1 MILNKRPIIKILMA
15 VMALV
20 GAAML
25 IPAAVSLYYKET
37 SVFFSFVVCS
47 VPMILI
53 GLIVIKVLPPGD
65 NTSLKMRD
73 GFFIVAMS
81 WTGMSLLGALPF
93 VISGAI
99 PNFIDAFFETASGF
113 STTGSTIVN
122 DIEALPYGILF
133 WRSFTHWLGGM
144 GVLVLTIAIL
154 PMLGIGGAKIMRAET
169 TGPTMDKISGTVNDS
184 ARKLYTIYIGV
195 TVIEIVFL
203 MFSGM
208 GFFDAATHT
217 FGTVGTGGLSTHS
230 QSIAA
235 FNSVYVEMVIAVF
248 MLMAGINFNLYHY
261 LLTGK
266 PRIMF
271 KDPEL
276 RTYLGIIFGSTAFI
290 SIMLLIKHIYGSI
303 GEALRY
309 AFFQVVSIITT
320 TGYGTADFDTW
331 PIPCRILIF
340 LLMIVGG
347 CASSTGGGAKVIRI
361 MLTAKI
367 IKRGAQSRLHTS
379 AVRPIKL
386 GGRNVDE
393 DTLSNVKSFMI
404 IYLMTMLIGTVVVS
418 LDGFDLVTSLSSV
431 VATVSNI
438 GPGFNLIGPSCNFAL
453 FSYPIKFLLSMFMIA
468 GRLEIYTIFIMF
480 TRVFWKDNNK

>member
-1 MILNKRPIIKILMA
+1 MILNKRPVIKVLMA

-25 IPAAVSLYYKET
+25 IPAVVALIYKET
-37 SVFFSFVVCS
+37 NVFLSFIVCA
-47 VPMILI
+47 VPMIAV

-65 NTSLKMRD
+65 NNTLKMRD
-73 GFFIVAMS
+73 GFFIVAMA
-81 WTGMSLLGALPF
+81 WTGMSALGALPF

-99 PNFIDAFFETASGF
+99 PHFIDAFFETASGF
-113 STTGSTIVN
+113 STTGSTIVGN
-122 DIEALPYGILF
+122 IEALPYGILF
-133 WRSFTHWLGGM
+133 WRSFTHWLSGM

-169 TGPTMDKISGTVNDS
+169 TGPTMDKISGTINDS

-195 TVIEIVFL
+195 TVVEIIFL
-203 MFSGM
+203 MFG
-208 GFFDAATHT
+208 GLNFFEASTHT

-230 QSIAA
+230 ESIAA
-235 FNSVYVEMVIAVF
+235 FGSVYVEMVIAVF

-261 LLTGK
+261 LFTGK
-266 PRIMF
+266 PGIML
-271 KDPEL
+271 KDPEF

-290 SIMLLIKHIYGSI
+290 SLMLLVKNIYGSV
-303 GEALRY
+303 GQALRY

-331 PIPCRILIF
+331 PIPCRMLIF

-361 MLTAKI
+361 MLTFKLI
-367 IKRGAQSRLHTS
+367 RRGAQTRLHSS

-386 GGRNVDE
+386 GGKNVDE

-404 IYLMTMLIGTVVVS
+404 LYLMTMLIGTVIVS
-418 LDGFDLVTSLSSV
+418 LDGYDLVTSLSAV

-438 GPGFNLIGPSCNFAL
+438 GPGFNLIGPSCNFIL
-453 FSYPIKFLLSMFMIA
+453 FSYPIKLLLSMFMIA
-468 GRLEIYTIFIMF
+468 GRLELYTIYIMF
-480 TRVFWKDNNK
+480 TRVFWKGNK

>member
-1 MILNKRPIIKILMA
+1 MILNKRPVIKVLMA

-25 IPAAVSLYYKET
+25 IPAVVALIYKET
-37 SVFFSFVVCS
+37 KVFLSFIVCA
-47 VPMILI
+47 VPMIAV

-65 NTSLKMRD
+65 NNTLKMRD
-73 GFFIVAMS
+73 GFFIVAMA
-81 WTGMSLLGALPF
+81 WTGMSALGALPF

-99 PNFIDAFFETASGF
+99 PHFIDAFFETASGF
-113 STTGSTIVN
+113 STTGSTIVGN
-122 DIEALPYGILF
+122 IEALPYGILF

-169 TGPTMDKISGTVNDS
+169 TGPTMDKISGTINDS

-195 TVIEIVFL
+195 TVVEIIFL
-203 MFSGM
+203 MFG
-208 GFFDAATHT
+208 GLNFFEASTHT

-230 QSIAA
+230 ESIAA
-235 FNSVYVEMVIAVF
+235 FGSVYVEMVIAVF

-261 LLTGK
+261 LFTGK
-266 PRIMF
+266 PGIML
-271 KDPEL
+271 KDPEF

-290 SIMLLIKHIYGSI
+290 SLMLLVKNIYGSV
-303 GEALRY
+303 GQALRY

-331 PIPCRILIF
+331 PIPCRMLIF

-361 MLTAKI
+361 MLTFKLI
-367 IKRGAQSRLHTS
+367 RRGAQTRLHSS

-386 GGRNVDE
+386 GGKNVDE

-404 IYLMTMLIGTVVVS
+404 LYLMTMLIGTVIVS
-418 LDGFDLVTSLSSV
+418 LDGYDLVTSLSAV

-438 GPGFNLIGPSCNFAL
+438 GPGFNLIGPSCNFIL
-453 FSYPIKFLLSMFMIA
+453 FSYPIKLLLSMFMIA
-468 GRLEIYTIFIMF
+468 GRLELYTIYIMF
-480 TRVFWKDNNK
+480 TRVFWKGNK

>member
-1 MILNKRPIIKILMA
+1 
-15 VMALV
+15 
-20 GAAML
+20 ML
-25 IPAAVSLYYKET
+25 IPAVVALIYKET
-37 SVFFSFVVCS
+37 KVFLSFAVCA
-47 VPMILI
+47 VPMIAI

-65 NTSLKMRD
+65 NNTLKMRD
-73 GFFIVAMS
+73 GFFIVAMA
-81 WTGMSLLGALPF
+81 WTGMSALGALPF

-99 PNFIDAFFETASGF
+99 PNYIDAFFETASGF
-113 STTGSTIVN
+113 STTGSTIVSN
-122 DIEALPYGILF
+122 IEALPYGILF

-169 TGPTMDKISGTVNDS
+169 TGPTMDKISGTINDS

-195 TVIEIVFL
+195 TVVEIAFL
-203 MFSGM
+203 MFG
-208 GFFDAATHT
+208 GLNFFEASTHT

-230 QSIAA
+230 ESIAA
-235 FNSVYVEMVIAVF
+235 FGSVYVEMVIAVF

-261 LLTGK
+261 LFTGK
-266 PRIMF
+266 PGIML
-271 KDPEL
+271 KDPEF
-276 RTYLGIIFGSTAFI
+276 RTYLGIIAGSTAFI
-290 SIMLLIKHIYGSI
+290 SLMLVIKHIYGSI

-331 PIPCRILIF
+331 PIPCRMLIF

-361 MLTAKI
+361 MLTVKLI
-367 IKRGAQSRLHTS
+367 RRGAQTRLHSS

-386 GGRNVDE
+386 AGKNVDE

-404 IYLMTMLIGTVVVS
+404 LYLMTMLIGTVIVS
-418 LDGFDLVTSLSSV
+418 LAGYDLVTSLSAV

-438 GPGFNLIGPSCNFAL
+438 GPGFNLIGPSCNFVL
-453 FSYPIKFLLSMFMIA
+453 FSGPIKLLLSMFMIA
-468 GRLEIYTIFIMF
+468 GRLELYTIYIMF
-480 TRVFWKDNNK
+480 TRVFWRENK

>member
-1 MILNKRPIIKILMA
+1 MILNKRPVIKVLMA

-25 IPAAVSLYYKET
+25 IPAVVALIYKET
-37 SVFFSFVVCS
+37 NVFLSFIVCA
-47 VPMILI
+47 VPMIAV

-65 NTSLKMRD
+65 NNTLKMRD
-73 GFFIVAMS
+73 GFFIVAMA
-81 WTGMSLLGALPF
+81 WTGMSALGALPF

-99 PNFIDAFFETASGF
+99 PHFIDAFFETASGF
-113 STTGSTIVN
+113 STTGSTIVGN
-122 DIEALPYGILF
+122 IEALPYGILF

-169 TGPTMDKISGTVNDS
+169 TGPTMDKISGTINDS

-195 TVIEIVFL
+195 TVVEIIFL
-203 MFSGM
+203 MFG
-208 GFFDAATHT
+208 GLNFFEASTHT

-230 QSIAA
+230 ESIAA
-235 FNSVYVEMVIAVF
+235 FGSVYVEMVIAVF

-261 LLTGK
+261 LFTGK
-266 PRIMF
+266 PGIML
-271 KDPEL
+271 KDPEF

-290 SIMLLIKHIYGSI
+290 SLMLLVKNIYGSV
-303 GEALRY
+303 GQALRY

-331 PIPCRILIF
+331 PIPCRMLIF

-361 MLTAKI
+361 MLTFKLI
-367 IKRGAQSRLHTS
+367 RRGAQTRLHSS

-386 GGRNVDE
+386 GGKNVDE

-404 IYLMTMLIGTVVVS
+404 LYLMTMLIGTVIVS
-418 LDGFDLVTSLSSV
+418 LDGYDLVTSLSAV

-438 GPGFNLIGPSCNFAL
+438 GPGFNLIGPSCNFIL
-453 FSYPIKFLLSMFMIA
+453 FSYPIKLLLSMFMIA
-468 GRLEIYTIFIMF
+468 GRLELYTIYIMF
-480 TRVFWKDNNK
+480 TRVFWKGNK

>member
-1 MILNKRPIIKILMA
+1 MILNKRPVIKVLMA

-25 IPAAVSLYYKET
+25 IPAVAALIYKET
-37 SVFFSFVVCS
+37 SVFLSFVVCA
-47 VPMILI
+47 VPMIAI

-65 NTSLKMRD
+65 NNTLKMRD
-73 GFFIVAMS
+73 GFFIVAMA
-81 WTGMSLLGALPF
+81 WTGMSALGALPF

-99 PNFIDAFFETASGF
+99 PHFIDAFFETASGF
-113 STTGSTIVN
+113 STTGSTIVGN
-122 DIEALPYGILF
+122 IEALPYGILF

-169 TGPTMDKISGTVNDS
+169 TGPTMDKISGTINDS

-195 TVIEIVFL
+195 TVVEIIFL
-203 MFSGM
+203 MFG
-208 GFFDAATHT
+208 GLNFFEASTHT

-230 QSIAA
+230 ESIAA
-235 FNSVYVEMVIAVF
+235 FGSVYVEMVIAVF

-261 LLTGK
+261 LFTGK
-266 PRIMF
+266 PGIML
-271 KDPEL
+271 KDPEF

-290 SIMLLIKHIYGSI
+290 SLMLLVKNIYGSV
-303 GEALRY
+303 GQALRY

-331 PIPCRILIF
+331 PIPCRMLIF

-361 MLTAKI
+361 MLTFKLI
-367 IKRGAQSRLHTS
+367 RRGAQTRLHSS

-386 GGRNVDE
+386 GGKNVDE

-404 IYLMTMLIGTVVVS
+404 LYLMTMLIGTVIVS
-418 LDGFDLVTSLSSV
+418 LDGYDLVTSLSAV

-438 GPGFNLIGPSCNFAL
+438 GPGFNLIGPSCNFIL
-453 FSYPIKFLLSMFMIA
+453 FSYPIKLLLSMFMIA
-468 GRLEIYTIFIMF
+468 GRLELYTIYIMF
-480 TRVFWKDNNK
+480 TRVFWKGNK

>member
-1 MILNKRPIIKILMA
+1 MLLNKRPIIKILMA

-20 GAAML
+20 GTAML
-25 IPAAVSLYYKET
+25 IPAVVALIYKEKDI
-37 SVFFSFVVCS
+37 FFDFVACA
-47 VPMILI
+47 VPMIII
-53 GLIVIKVLPPGD
+53 GIAVIKILPPGD
-65 NTSLKMRD
+65 NNTLRMRD
-73 GFFIVAMS
+73 GFFIVAMA
-81 WTGMSLLGALPF
+81 WTGMSVLGALPF

-113 STTGSTIVN
+113 STTGSTIVGN
-122 DIEALPYGILF
+122 IEALPHGILF

-195 TVIEIVFL
+195 TLVEIIFL
-203 MFSGM
+203 MFGGLDLFEAS
-208 GFFDAATHT
+208 THT

-230 QSIAA
+230 ESIAA
-235 FNSVYVEMVIAVF
+235 FGSVYVEMVIAVF
-248 MLMAGINFNLYHY
+248 MLLAGINFNLYHY
-261 LLTGK
+261 LFTGK
-266 PRIMF
+266 PRIML
-271 KDPEL
+271 KDPEF
-276 RTYLGIIFGSTAFI
+276 RTYIGIIAGSTAFI
-290 SIMLLIKHIYGSI
+290 TVMLLIKHLYGSI
-303 GEALRY
+303 GQALRY

-331 PIPCRILIF
+331 PIPCRMLIF

-361 MLTAKI
+361 MLTLKLI
-367 IKRGAQSRLHTS
+367 RRGAQTRLHSS

-386 GGRNVDE
+386 GGKTVDE

-404 IYLMTMLIGTVVVS
+404 IYVMTMLIGTVIVS
-418 LDGFDLVTSLSSV
+418 LDGYDLVTSLSAV

-438 GPGFNLIGPSCNFAL
+438 GPGFNLIGPSCNFVL
-453 FSYPIKFLLSMFMIA
+453 FSYPIKFLLAMFMIA
-468 GRLEIYTIFIMF
+468 GRLELYTIYMMF
-480 TRVFWKDNNK
+480 TRVFWKENR

>member
-1 MILNKRPIIKILMA
+1 MLLNKRPIIKILMA

-25 IPAAVSLYYKET
+25 IPAVVALIYKEKDI
-37 SVFFSFVVCS
+37 FFDFVACA
-47 VPMILI
+47 VPMIII
-53 GLIVIKVLPPGD
+53 GIAVIKILPPGD
-65 NTSLKMRD
+65 NNTLRMRD
-73 GFFIVAMS
+73 GFFIVAMA
-81 WTGMSLLGALPF
+81 WTGMSVLGALPF

-113 STTGSTIVN
+113 STTGSTIVGN
-122 DIEALPYGILF
+122 IEALPHGILF

-169 TGPTMDKISGTVNDS
+169 TGPTMDKISGPVNDS

-195 TVIEIVFL
+195 TLVEIIFL
-203 MFSGM
+203 MFGGLDLFEAS
-208 GFFDAATHT
+208 THT

-230 QSIAA
+230 ESIAA
-235 FNSVYVEMVIAVF
+235 FGSVYVEMVIAVF
-248 MLMAGINFNLYHY
+248 MLLAGINFNLYHY
-261 LLTGK
+261 LFTGK
-266 PRIMF
+266 PRIML
-271 KDPEL
+271 KDPEF
-276 RTYLGIIFGSTAFI
+276 RTYIGIIVGSTAFI
-290 SIMLLIKHIYGSI
+290 TVMLLIKHLYGSI
-303 GEALRY
+303 GQALRY

-331 PIPCRILIF
+331 PIPCRMLIF

-361 MLTAKI
+361 MLTLKLI
-367 IKRGAQSRLHTS
+367 RRGAQTRLHSS

-386 GGRNVDE
+386 GGKTVDE

-404 IYLMTMLIGTVVVS
+404 IYVMTMLIGTVIVS
-418 LDGFDLVTSLSSV
+418 LDGYDLVTSLSAV

-438 GPGFNLIGPSCNFAL
+438 GPGFNLIGPSCNFVL
-453 FSYPIKFLLSMFMIA
+453 FSYPIKFLLAMFMIA
-468 GRLEIYTIFIMF
+468 GRLELYTIYMMF
-480 TRVFWKDNNK
+480 TRVFWKENR

>member
-1 MILNKRPIIKILMA
+1 MLLNKRPIIKILMA

-25 IPAAVSLYYKET
+25 IPAVVALIYKEKDI
-37 SVFFSFVVCS
+37 FFDFVVCA
-47 VPMILI
+47 VPMIII
-53 GLIVIKVLPPGD
+53 GIAVIKILPPGD
-65 NTSLKMRD
+65 NNTLRMRD
-73 GFFIVAMS
+73 GFFIVAMA
-81 WTGMSLLGALPF
+81 WTGMSVLGALPF

-113 STTGSTIVN
+113 STTGSTIVGN
-122 DIEALPYGILF
+122 IEALPHGILF

-195 TVIEIVFL
+195 TLVEIIFL
-203 MFSGM
+203 MFGGLDLFEAS
-208 GFFDAATHT
+208 THT

-230 QSIAA
+230 ESIAA
-235 FNSVYVEMVIAVF
+235 FGSVYVEMVIAVF
-248 MLMAGINFNLYHY
+248 MLLAGINFNLYHY
-261 LLTGK
+261 LFTGK
-266 PRIMF
+266 PRIML
-271 KDPEL
+271 KDPEF
-276 RTYLGIIFGSTAFI
+276 RTYIGIIAGSTAFI
-290 SIMLLIKHIYGSI
+290 TVMLLIKHLYGSI
-303 GEALRY
+303 GQALRY

-331 PIPCRILIF
+331 PIPCRMLIF

-361 MLTAKI
+361 MLTLKLI
-367 IKRGAQSRLHTS
+367 RRGAQTRLHSS

-386 GGRNVDE
+386 GGKTVDE

-404 IYLMTMLIGTVVVS
+404 IYVMTMLIGTVIVS
-418 LDGFDLVTSLSSV
+418 LDGYDLVTSLSAV

-438 GPGFNLIGPSCNFAL
+438 GPGFNLIGPSCNFVL
-453 FSYPIKFLLSMFMIA
+453 FSYPIKFLLAMFMIA
-468 GRLEIYTIFIMF
+468 GRLELYTIYMMF
-480 TRVFWKDNNK
+480 TRVFWKENR

>member
-1 MILNKRPIIKILMA
+1 MLLNKRPIIKILMA

-25 IPAAVSLYYKET
+25 IPAVVALIYKEKDI
-37 SVFFSFVVCS
+37 FFDFIVCA
-47 VPMILI
+47 VPMIII
-53 GLIVIKVLPPGD
+53 GIAVIKILPPGD
-65 NTSLKMRD
+65 NNTLRMRD
-73 GFFIVAMS
+73 GFFIVAMA
-81 WTGMSLLGALPF
+81 WTGMSVLGALPF

-113 STTGSTIVN
+113 STTGSTIVGN
-122 DIEALPYGILF
+122 IEALPHGILF

-195 TVIEIVFL
+195 TLVEIIFL
-203 MFSGM
+203 MFGGLDLFEAS
-208 GFFDAATHT
+208 THT

-230 QSIAA
+230 ESIAA
-235 FNSVYVEMVIAVF
+235 FGSVYVEMVIAVF
-248 MLMAGINFNLYHY
+248 MLLAGINFNLYHY
-261 LLTGK
+261 LFTGK
-266 PRIMF
+266 PRIML
-271 KDPEL
+271 KDPEF
-276 RTYLGIIFGSTAFI
+276 RTYIGIIAGSTAFI
-290 SIMLLIKHIYGSI
+290 TVMLLIKHLYGSI
-303 GEALRY
+303 GQALRY

-331 PIPCRILIF
+331 PIPCRMLIF

-361 MLTAKI
+361 MLTLKLI
-367 IKRGAQSRLHTS
+367 RRGAQTRLHSS

-386 GGRNVDE
+386 GGKTVDE

-404 IYLMTMLIGTVVVS
+404 IYVMTMLIGTVIVS
-418 LDGFDLVTSLSSV
+418 LDGYDLVTSLSAV

-438 GPGFNLIGPSCNFAL
+438 GPGFNLIGPSCNFVL
-453 FSYPIKFLLSMFMIA
+453 FSYPIKFLLAMFMIA
-468 GRLEIYTIFIMF
+468 GRLELYTIYMMF
-480 TRVFWKDNNK
+480 TRVFWKENR

>member
-1 MILNKRPIIKILMA
+1 
-15 VMALV
+15 
-20 GAAML
+20 ML
-25 IPAAVSLYYKET
+25 IPAIVALIYKET
-37 SVFFSFVVCS
+37 SVFLSFIVCS
-47 VPMILI
+47 VPMIII
-53 GLIVIKVLPPGD
+53 GLVVIKILPPGD
-65 NTSLKMRD
+65 NNTLKMRD
-73 GFFIVAMS
+73 GFFIVAMA
-81 WTGMSLLGALPF
+81 WTGMSALGALPF

-144 GVLVLTIAIL
+144 GVLVLTIALL

-184 ARKLYTIYIGV
+184 ARKLYTIYFGV
-195 TVIEIVFL
+195 TVVEIVFL

-208 GFFDAATHT
+208 GLFDAATHT

-230 QSIAA
+230 ESIAA
-235 FNSVYVEMVIAVF
+235 FGSVYVEMVIAVF

-261 LLTGK
+261 LFNGK

-271 KDPEL
+271 KDPEF
-276 RTYLGIIFGSTAFI
+276 RTYIGIIIGSTAFI
-290 SIMLLIKHIYGSI
+290 SLMLVIKHIYGSI

-361 MLTAKI
+361 MLTVKL
-367 IKRGAQSRLHTS
+367 IKRGAQSRLHSS

-393 DTLSNVKSFMI
+393 DTLANVKSFMML
-404 IYLMTMLIGTVVVS
+404 YLMTMLVGTVIVS
-418 LDGFDLVTSLSSV
+418 LDGYDLVTSLSSV

-453 FSYPIKFLLSMFMIA
+453 FSYPIKLLLSMFMIA

-480 TRVFWKDNNK
+480 TRVFWKDNN

>member
-25 IPAAVSLYYKET
+25 IPAIVALIYKET
-37 SVFFSFVVCS
+37 SVFLSFIVCS
-47 VPMILI
+47 VPMIII
-53 GLIVIKVLPPGD
+53 GLVVIKILPPGD
-65 NTSLKMRD
+65 NNTLKMRD
-73 GFFIVAMS
+73 GFFIVAMA
-81 WTGMSLLGALPF
+81 WTGMSALGALPF

-144 GVLVLTIAIL
+144 GVLVLTIALL

-184 ARKLYTIYIGV
+184 ARKLYTIYFGV
-195 TVIEIVFL
+195 TVVEIVFL

-208 GFFDAATHT
+208 GLFDAATHT

-230 QSIAA
+230 ESIAA
-235 FNSVYVEMVIAVF
+235 FGSVYVEMVIAVF

-261 LLTGK
+261 LFNGK

-271 KDPEL
+271 KDPEF
-276 RTYLGIIFGSTAFI
+276 RTYIGIIIGSTAFI
-290 SIMLLIKHIYGSI
+290 SLMLVIKHIYGSI

-361 MLTAKI
+361 MLTVKL
-367 IKRGAQSRLHTS
+367 IKRGAQSRLHSS

-393 DTLSNVKSFMI
+393 DTLANVKSFMML
-404 IYLMTMLIGTVVVS
+404 YLMTMLVGTVIVS
-418 LDGFDLVTSLSSV
+418 LDGYDLVTSLSSV

-453 FSYPIKFLLSMFMIA
+453 FSYPIKLLLSMFMIA

-480 TRVFWKDNNK
+480 TRVFWKDNN

>member
-1 MILNKRPIIKILMA
+1 MLLNKRPIIKILMA

-25 IPAAVSLYYKET
+25 IPAVVALIYKEKDI
-37 SVFFSFVVCS
+37 FFDFVVCA
-47 VPMILI
+47 VPMIII
-53 GLIVIKVLPPGD
+53 GIAVIKILPPGD
-65 NTSLKMRD
+65 NNTLRMRD
-73 GFFIVAMS
+73 GFFIVAMA
-81 WTGMSLLGALPF
+81 WTGMSVLGALPF

-113 STTGSTIVN
+113 STTGSTIVGN
-122 DIEALPYGILF
+122 IEALPHGILF

-144 GVLVLTIAIL
+144 GVLILTIAIL

-195 TVIEIVFL
+195 TLVEIIFL
-203 MFSGM
+203 MFGGLDLFEAS
-208 GFFDAATHT
+208 THT

-230 QSIAA
+230 ESIAA
-235 FNSVYVEMVIAVF
+235 FGSVYVEMVIAVF
-248 MLMAGINFNLYHY
+248 MLLAGINFNLYHY
-261 LLTGK
+261 LFTGK
-266 PRIMF
+266 PRIML
-271 KDPEL
+271 KDPEF
-276 RTYLGIIFGSTAFI
+276 RTYIGIIAGSTAFI
-290 SIMLLIKHIYGSI
+290 TVMLLIKHLYGSI
-303 GEALRY
+303 GQALRY

-331 PIPCRILIF
+331 PIPCRMLIF

-361 MLTAKI
+361 MLTLKLI
-367 IKRGAQSRLHTS
+367 RRGAQTRLHSS

-386 GGRNVDE
+386 GGKTVDE

-404 IYLMTMLIGTVVVS
+404 IYVMTMLIGTVIVS
-418 LDGFDLVTSLSSV
+418 LDGYDLVTSLSAV

-438 GPGFNLIGPSCNFAL
+438 GPGFNLIGPSCNFVL
-453 FSYPIKFLLSMFMIA
+453 FSYPIKFLLAMFMIA
-468 GRLEIYTIFIMF
+468 GRLELYTIYMMF
-480 TRVFWKDNNK
+480 TRVFWKENR